1 MTNGAQSKSVSS
13 HDKLKAE

>member
-1 MTNGAQSKSVSS
+1 MTTGAQSKSVSS